1 MQLDYAIEGYWLAKR
16 RDFSA
21 NTINDYTL
29 TFKRLTEF
37 VGKTRELKDISGEDI
52 KRFLNTLRDD
62 LELSQK
68 TILNHWIALSSFW
81 TWVERDLGLPH
92 IIRGKVN
99 RPRPRRRLSAAY
111 TEAEIRELLAACDRG
126 AGWDR
131 AHGQRMEV
139 KRPSALRDR
148 ALILVLLDTGIRASE
163 LTALVSERTT
173 SRRSRPGHDLPG
185 HHRTQ
190 SFRVLEPLGNPRRR
204 IGGSGAIDRGQGFLL
219 RPHRLRI
226 GVQGGGRHMGQ
237 GEGPQIGISARG
249 KVGTRRHRQQLAVT
263 HVQHSPRRPTPAPGQ
278 SRRCMYRGSSAFP
291 PDTTCV
297 ATGNPSGSRV
307 AKTTLTCGRSGR
319 WSLLCPN

>member
-16 RDFSA
+16 RDFSV

-37 VGKTRELKDISGEDI
+37 IGKTRELKDISSEDI
-52 KRFLNTLRDD
+52 NRFLNTLRDD

-81 TWVERDLGLPH
+81 TWAERDLGLPH

-111 TEAEIRELLAACDRG
+111 TETEIRELLAACDRG

-163 LTALVSERTT
+163 LTALKLRDYEPKRGQLIIHHGKGDKKRVVFLGTAAKQGLWRYLATRPGAKQDDPLFATREGAVMQRTGLRLLIFRIGTAPACPMPGSTGSATPLPST
-173 SRRSRPGHDLPG
+173 SCVTAAICWHCRICSAMSAWTPCGSTPSRPRWIWSGSK
-185 HHRTQ
+185 RA
-190 SFRVLEPLGNPRRR
+190 RRRR
-204 IGGSGAIDRGQGFLL
+204 IAGSCKGPFTSSPNHGA
-219 RPHRLRI
+219 
-226 GVQGGGRHMGQ
+226 
-237 GEGPQIGISARG
+237 S
-249 KVGTRRHRQQLAVT
+249 
-263 HVQHSPRRPTPAPGQ
+263 
-278 SRRCMYRGSSAFP
+278 
-291 PDTTCV
+291 
-297 ATGNPSGSRV
+297 
-307 AKTTLTCGRSGR
+307 
-319 WSLLCPN
+319 